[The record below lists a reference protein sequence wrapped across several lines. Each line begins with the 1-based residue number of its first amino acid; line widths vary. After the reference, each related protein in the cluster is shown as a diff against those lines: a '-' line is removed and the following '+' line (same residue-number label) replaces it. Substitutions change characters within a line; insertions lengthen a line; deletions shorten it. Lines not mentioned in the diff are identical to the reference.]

1 MPLDGVEEMFQKSV
15 AKRLELV
22 SFPFLALSVSQV
34 QSVALQNQN
43 IPCRHVCACV
53 SYQFS
58 FAWTELL

>member
-1 MPLDGVEEMFQKSV
+1 MFQKSV
-15 AKRLELV
+15 AERLELV
-22 SFPFLALSVSQV
+22 SFSFLALSVSQV

-43 IPCRHVCACV
+43 IPCGHVCACV